1 MWNRVWIKNFSK
13 NSKVFGTSTLDVYV
27 LTYLWMHTPH
37 PPNVGGGA
45 QQADKNVKNDGKSLK
60 MTKMTKLTK
69 RDTVIREFKE
79 VENDEN
85 VQKDTY
91 FDPSTKRIWNFT

>member
-1 MWNRVWIKNFSK
+1 MQQYNSAIKNCKMWNRVWIKNFSK

-45 QQADKNVKNDGKSLK
+45 QQADKNVKNDGKGLK
-60 MTKMTKLTK
+60 NDRKDNIDKMKYRYT
-69 RDTVIREFKE
+69 
-79 VENDEN
+79 
-85 VQKDTY
+85 
-91 FDPSTKRIWNFT
+91 RI